1 MKKMKKMLALTL
13 ALLLGITLLTAC
25 GGNEPSESNE
35 PSDQVSADAGDQQ
48 SAISGIVKTGGS
60 TSVEKVMNALIY
72 QYQAKHR
79 DVTVNYEMNGSGD
92 GIKNTLSGV
101 YEIGHSSR
109 ELKTDG
115 SEDGLATI
123 PYAIDGIAIIL
134 HQDNQ
139 ISNLTKEQLKDI
151 YTGKITNW
159 SELGGKDA
167 PITVITREAGSGTRG
182 AFAEIIGLE
191 KKDSNGNITP
201 ETMIVQTAT
210 IADNTGAVQTT
221 VAQNPNSIGY
231 MSFSDVDTTKVKMA
245 QYEGGAISVDAL
257 KDGSY
262 KLKREFLM
270 LTKTDAALSPA
281 AEEFIAFVLS
291 EEGQQIIAD
300 NKLIPTK

>member
-1 MKKMKKMLALTL
+1 MKKMLALTL

-25 GGNEPSESNE
+25 GGNELSESNE

-182 AFAEIIGLE
+182 AFA
-191 KKDSNGNITP
+191 
-201 ETMIVQTAT
+201 
-210 IADNTGAVQTT
+210 
-221 VAQNPNSIGY
+221 
-231 MSFSDVDTTKVKMA
+231 
-245 QYEGGAISVDAL
+245 
-257 KDGSY
+257 
-262 KLKREFLM
+262 
-270 LTKTDAALSPA
+270 
-281 AEEFIAFVLS
+281 
-291 EEGQQIIAD
+291 
-300 NKLIPTK
+300 